1 MYRKIAV
8 SAIIAALGL
17 TGFNAY
23 GAETAQVNVSLE
35 VTAGCQVYVGA
46 PSASPT
52 PSQVSLDFGALNV
65 FGGNSVDRTTVESQ
79 TGSGA
84 AGDANVISVACGT
97 GSSALTPVLTMTS
110 GTNDNGATRNLASG
124 TNRIPYTVHS
134 TAARNAASLI
144 QNGDTVPLVAS
155 GGASTAVLYGKVT
168 APEAVTTAGTY
179 TDTLL
184 LTLSY

>member
-1 MYRKIAV
+1 MFRKTAAHAAIAC
-8 SAIIAALGL
+8 LGL
-17 TGFNAY
+17 ASLDALA
-23 GAETAQVNVSLE
+23 AETAQVNVSLQ

-52 PSQVSLDFGALNV
+52 PSQVSLDFGSLNV
-65 FGGNSVDRTTVESQ
+65 FGGNSVDRTTVEGQ

-84 AGDANVISVACGT
+84 AGDTNVISVACGT

-110 GTNDNGATRNLASG
+110 GTNDDGATRNLASG

-155 GGASTAVLYGKVT
+155 GTASTAVLYGKVT
-168 APEAVTTAGTY
+168 APEAVTTAGNY